1 MAYWTAARYMLAQE
15 RLALHFLRLAGFEVY
30 LPRLRE
36 QRILRGRRVE
46 VTPPLFPGYCFVAI
60 ELQWHAAHR
69 APGTNGL
76 VMNGGGPAHVP
87 DNVIAELKSRE
98 RNGFIELQQAARPT
112 YRLPREGHD
121 RAVRRTAWDLRRHEA
136 APAGRGPA
144 HAARRAAAGQPFA
157 RSHRAGVTASR
168 RGGSGIVDAIGGL
181 QKAELPQSTDPPSH
195 GENRGS
201 SPLGSASEI
210 KYLARKTLLVSNGC
224 PINGCEQ
231 PCTRTE
237 NSAGRGRP

>member
-36 QRILRGRRVE
+36 QRILRGRRVA

-87 DNVIAELKSRE
+87 DNVIAELRSRE
-98 RNGFIELQQAARPT
+98 HNGLIELAKLRGL
-112 YRLPREGHD
+112 RVGSR
-121 RAVRRTAWDLRRHEA
+121 VKVTA
-136 APAGRGPA
+136 GPF
-144 HAARRAAAGQPFA
+144 AGQFGLFA
-157 RSHRAGVTASR
+157 GMRPRDRVT
-168 RGGSGIVDAIGGL
+168 VL
-181 QKAELPQSTDPPSH
+181 LTL
-195 GENRGS
+195 
-201 SPLGSASEI
+201 LGSAQRVELPKAAI
-210 KYLARKTLLVSNGC
+210 EPG
-224 PINGCEQ
+224 
-231 PCTRTE
+231 
-237 NSAGRGRP
+237 

>member
-1 MAYWTAARYMLAQE
+1 MAYWTAARYVLAQE

-98 RNGFIELQQAARPT
+98 RNGFIELT
-112 YRLPREGHD
+112 KPRSPRVGS
-121 RAVRRTAWDLRRHEA
+121 RVKVTV
-136 APAGRGPA
+136 GPF
-144 HAARRAAAGQPFA
+144 AGQLGIY
-157 RSHRAGVTASR
+157 AGMKPHQRVE
-168 RGGSGIVDAIGGL
+168 VL
-181 QKAELPQSTDPPSH
+181 L
-195 GENRGS
+195 
-201 SPLGSASEI
+201 
-210 KYLARKTLLVSNGC
+210 TLLGGQQRVSLSREAIEPG
-224 PINGCEQ
+224 
-231 PCTRTE
+231 
-237 NSAGRGRP
+237 

>member
-76 VMNGGGPAHVP
+76 VMSGGGPAHVP
-87 DNVIAELKSRE
+87 DNVIAEL
-98 RNGFIELQQAARPT
+98 
-112 YRLPREGHD
+112 
-121 RAVRRTAWDLRRHEA
+121 
-136 APAGRGPA
+136 
-144 HAARRAAAGQPFA
+144 
-157 RSHRAGVTASR
+157 
-168 RGGSGIVDAIGGL
+168 
-181 QKAELPQSTDPPSH
+181 
-195 GENRGS
+195 
-201 SPLGSASEI
+201 
-210 KYLARKTLLVSNGC
+210 
-224 PINGCEQ
+224 
-231 PCTRTE
+231 
-237 NSAGRGRP
+237 